1 MYGYDYDYEKY
12 QKKSSDVNIQ
22 NIKRVNSN
30 INVNGI
36 EITQIPSGPDDM
48 TVAAAAAADD
58 TTRATNT
65 HNDNRPLEIE

>member
-48 TVAAAAAADD
+48 TVPAAAADD

>member
-1 MYGYDYDYEKY
+1 ML
-12 QKKSSDVNIQ
+12 I

-48 TVAAAAAADD
+48 TVAAAAADD